1 MSSSP
6 SLFKPCLD
14 ALIEPLFIFTSERN
28 PVFANR
34 AFLDLIGR
42 TTLPEQ
48 AIMLWPQHFRHESL
62 AGDFA
67 AELLHKDGHTVLVRF
82 LGTELG
88 DGLYLLKV
96 ISAQRKADQHSLFH
110 SQRLETLGLL
120 SGAVAHDFNNVLT
133 GILGHATYLRA
144 VLADNTQVAES
155 LQAIEDGIK
164 KGAAITAQVL
174 QFSKVDVDD
183 KNVQVSLRD
192 VITKTLT
199 LLRKAIPTRLTISTH
214 YDVEDV
220 SVLSSEGQLAQVL
233 VNLVMNARDAI
244 EDKGQLEISLA
255 VERELQTLKEVLKTE
270 EPACPCYAVLS
281 VRDTGTGI
289 EEALLQKIFEPFFT
303 TKQDKGTGLG
313 LYTIAEICKKLGG
326 AIGVRSKVGAGTVVN
341 VYLPAQNVSEQQEVS
356 AAAPLETIARG
367 TERILIVDD
376 EMPIRNVLSVSLQH
390 LGYKVT
396 IAASALEALR
406 EIQKG
411 GLSFDL
417 IITDMLMPGMS
428 GEEFFFEVRKE
439 YPDAKFLVISGF
451 SAQGSVERMLEAGA
465 RGFLPKPFTIEELS
479 TFVRRCL

>member
-1 MSSSP
+1 
-6 SLFKPCLD
+6 
-14 ALIEPLFIFTSERN
+14 
-28 PVFANR
+28 
-34 AFLDLIGR
+34 
-42 TTLPEQ
+42 
-48 AIMLWPQHFRHESL
+48 
-62 AGDFA
+62 
-67 AELLHKDGHTVLVRF
+67 
-82 LGTELG
+82 
-88 DGLYLLKV
+88 
-96 ISAQRKADQHSLFH
+96 
-110 SQRLETLGLL
+110 LL